1 MKASPVLIGTI
12 YCVFAALGYTVTN
25 GFLRYLAA
33 LGADEMWVVC
43 IKEVVTVCI
52 VGPWLL
58 VQYSRRDRPL
68 LRTRVVVVLMLI
80 GLAVQVYGNV
90 NMQWAFGIVGLAVS
104 MPAAFGA
111 MIVGSAVLG
120 WFLLGEAVGWRTIV
134 AMVAVIG
141 AIVILSTGAT
151 SGRQSLQESAAA
163 QASPGTMGTFS
174 HMVPEGPS
182 LPGAQA
188 AVPGVGWLRLDRNK
202 SVSQH
207 LVAVLGEPAL
217 AVAAACLAGLVYAV
231 LGVGIRWATRHE
243 TPVSVIVFVVT
254 GMGVLSLGGLSLVRV
269 GARQLLA
276 TDPFQLGLMLSAGVA
291 NLLGF
296 LAITKGLQLVPV
308 AHANVVNA
316 SQVALGAVLGVALFG
331 ELRGVWLVLG
341 VGLTVVGILL
351 VGSKNGREG
360 GKPEHRSPTSQPG
373 C

>member
-1 MKASPVLIGTI
+1 MKTSPVVIGTV

-25 GFLRYLAA
+25 SFLRYLAA
-33 LGADEMWVVC
+33 LGIDQMWVVC

-58 VQYSRRDRPL
+58 VQYFRRVHPL
-68 LRTRVVVVLMLI
+68 LRARVVVVLMLI
-80 GLAVQVYGNV
+80 GLAVQLYGNL

-134 AMVAVIG
+134 AIVAVIG
-141 AIVILSTGAT
+141 AIVILSMGAS
-151 SGRQSLQESAAA
+151 SGRQSLRESAAA
-163 QASPGTMGTFS
+163 QRSLGTRGAFS
-174 HMVPEGPS
+174 HVVPEGPS
-182 LPGAQA
+182 LTGGQA
-188 AVPGVGWLRLDRNK
+188 AVPGVGWLRLDRSK
-202 SVSQH
+202 SVSEH

-217 AVAAACLAGLVYAV
+217 AVAAACLAGFVYAV
-231 LGVGIRWATRHE
+231 LGVGTRWATRHQ
-243 TPVSVIVFVVT
+243 TPVSVIVFIVT
-254 GMGVLSLGGLSLVRV
+254 GMGVLSLGSLSVVRV
-269 GARQLLA
+269 GIRQLLA
-276 TDPFQLGLMLSAGVA
+276 TDPFHLGLMLSAGLA

-316 SQVALGAVLGVALFG
+316 SQVALGAVLGVVLFG
-331 ELRGVWLVLG
+331 ELRGLWLVPG

-351 VGSKNGREG
+351 VGSENASEGR
-360 GKPEHRSPTSQPG
+360 KPEHRSPTS
-373 C
+373 